1 MVKLGPFSKS
11 IFLLT
16 FEREMKCYVDK
27 FVAPVLAALDKAKDE
42 LVEKLKNKLVEEM
55 EINEKMKMNQI
66 KLEEQNKIEVGK
78 SVAAEAKVRELVEIL
93 ETKDEV
99 IKMLHDG
106 TDRELG

>member
-42 LVEKLKNKLVEEM
+42 LVEKLKKKLMEEM
-55 EINEKMKMNQI
+55 ETNENMRTNQV
-66 KLEEQNKIEVGK
+66 KLEEQKKIEIGK
-78 SVAAEAKVRELVEIL
+78 RVTSEARVREVEEVL
-93 ETKDEV
+93 ATKDEV